1 MSERRPGEVGSLPEP
16 LTASYAAGDLCLFVG
31 AGVSRSCG
39 LPDWR
44 ELSRAVVN
52 RIPKQDGPGLGAVS
66 AARRQ
71 GRPIPADPNA
81 LLAEKKAVL
90 QDEEPLLAMRYMR
103 LEVGAGL
110 GLLVSDV
117 LYSRHIEVSAGL
129 RELVRLDNVRRVCCY
144 NYDDLL
150 ARAYDE
156 EGTDHLALL
165 PGCRIPLESP
175 RRLVFYPH
183 GYLPEPGRGSV
194 DATDAIVL
202 SEDDYFELYRQPYGW
217 ANLVQLT
224 LLLNYTALFVG
235 CSLLDPNVR
244 RLLDIVVASR
254 PDHRHYA
261 IFREEKDRPA
271 AQWLQAREGIATR
284 SVQRRLLGGLGIEPI
299 WVDSFDEIAD
309 VLRALRASSVA

>member
-1 MSERRPGEVGSLPEP
+1 MTSLPDA
-16 LTASYAAGDLCLFVG
+16 LTASYAAGDLCLVVG

-44 ELSRAVVN
+44 ELSQDVVH
-52 RIPKQDGPGLGAVS
+52 RIPKKEGPGLGAMA

-71 GRPIPADPNA
+71 GRSIPPDPNA
-81 LLAEKKAVL
+81 LLAEKKQL
-90 QDEEPLLAMRYMR
+90 LEHEEPLLAMRYMR
-103 LEVGAGL
+103 LEVGAAL
-110 GLLVSDV
+110 GSLVSDA
-117 LYSRHIEVSAGL
+117 LYSRRIEVSAAL
-129 RELVRLDNVRRVCCY
+129 RELARLDQVKRVCCY

-150 ARAYDE
+150 ARAYDD
-156 EGTDHLALL
+156 EGTDHVALL
-165 PGCRIPLESP
+165 PGERIPLESP

-194 DATDAIVL
+194 AATDDIVL
-202 SEDDYFELYRQPYGW
+202 SEDDYFELYRQPYSW

-244 RLLDIVVASR
+244 RLLDIAVAAR

-261 IFREEKDRPA
+261 IFREENGRPDA
-271 AQWLQAREGIATR
+271 RWWQAREGIATR
-284 SVQRRLLGGLGIEPI
+284 SVQQRLLGGLGIEPI
-299 WVDSFDEIAD
+299 WVTSFDDIAG
-309 VLRALRASSVA
+309 VLRDVRGA